1 MFSRITQRAY
11 RNFVTTQDK
20 NYNWG
25 VKKENR
31 ITRKNWQEKNKKNLE
46 NKNLENKNLENK
58 NLEKININDKLNE
71 NNHSNFPVDLN
82 TVNNWK
88 LIINRDIFLL

>member
-1 MFSRITQRAY
+1 MFSRIKPRIC
-11 RNFVTTQDK
+11 RKFTTIHDK

-46 NKNLENKNLENK
+46 KKNN
-58 NLEKININDKLNE
+58 NDKLNE

-88 LIINRDIFLL
+88 HNINRDIFLL

>member
-1 MFSRITQRAY
+1 MFSRIKPRIY
-11 RNFVTTQDK
+11 RKFTTIHDK
-20 NYNWG
+20 NYNWR

-46 NKNLENKNLENK
+46 TK
-58 NLEKININDKLNE
+58 NLEKININDKFNE

-88 LIINRDIFLL
+88 HNINRDIFLL